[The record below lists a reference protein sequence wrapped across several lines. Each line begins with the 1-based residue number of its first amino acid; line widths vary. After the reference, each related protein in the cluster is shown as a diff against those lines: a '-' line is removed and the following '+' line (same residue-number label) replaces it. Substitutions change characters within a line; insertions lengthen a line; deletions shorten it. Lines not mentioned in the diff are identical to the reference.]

1 MKRAWVKHSSRVAAV
16 ALLALLSACSTTR
29 VGVAVPV
36 NENESL
42 LKGPAVRD
50 VVTPFDRALAC
61 LDGRINKD
69 ALRFSVGAI
78 VDATGKEQVTD
89 GGSGKFVTQGAGD
102 IVQSALFLAGA
113 TVVNRRDPRVIENEV
128 KWGLLDTKKQ
138 EFSTFFITGSI
149 NSLDFLPGSGFDVQI
164 AGVGPRY
171 RQNRILVGLDL
182 SLTETRSGKIVANV
196 PLQKQ
201 VVATEDGFGVGRFFG
216 NTLISLDVGGKER
229 EALNLVLRQMLNLAT
244 FELLTQV
251 MNPAKYADCMA
262 LVDQVDGVTDNS
274 VSKRKLNQYL
284 AEQAKAAQLAQ
295 SKSAKP
301 AQGNEM
307 LDAAIKAREAAR
319 PQTVATVSTAAA
331 PAASVVPAAVD
342 PNATAADQGAYFH
355 DEQSALSP
363 AALKALE
370 LRGGRVM
377 QASPGTDES
386 GLSGGALL
394 AAKLASNGKPPTAV
408 TERVASCVFPAGE
421 FPQVTPLRATG
432 DGNSLLV
439 RSRSAQTL
447 CLADASG
454 RFEPRA
460 LAAGVE
466 QKFTGRAPWK
476 LQDERLTEIE
486 IVFQGLPLRKPG
498 YIKDRMELLERS

>member
-1 MKRAWVKHSSRVAAV
+1 MKRAWVRHTSRMAAV
-16 ALLALLSACSTTR
+16 ALLAMLCACSSTR
-29 VGVAVPV
+29 VGVAVPIS
-36 NENESL
+36 ENESL

-251 MNPAKYADCMA
+251 MNPAKYVDCMA
-262 LVDQVDGVTDNS
+262 MVDQVDGVTDNS
-274 VSKRKLNQYL
+274 VSKRKLKQYL
-284 AEQAKAAQLAQ
+284 ADQDKAAKLAQ
-295 SKSAKP
+295 NKGAKSTD
-301 AQGNEM
+301 NEM
-307 LDAAIKAREAAR
+307 LEAAVKAREAAR
-319 PQTVATVSTAAA
+319 PVAGAVPGQ
-331 PAASVVPAAVD
+331 PAQAMSAAVD
-342 PNATAADQGAYFH
+342 PNAAAAEQTAYFR
-355 DEQSALSP
+355 DEQGELSP
-363 AALKALE
+363 AAQKALE
-370 LRGGRVM
+370 LRGGRAT
-377 QASPGTDES
+377 QAVTATGAGEAPQ
-386 GLSGGALL
+386 GGAALL
-394 AAKLASNGKPPTAV
+394 AANLAAANGKPATTVIETVSA
-408 TERVASCVFPAGE
+408 CVFPAGE
-421 FPQVTPLRATG
+421 FPQVTPLRATE
-432 DGNSLLV
+432 DGNSLRV
-439 RSRSAQTL
+439 RSRSAQIL

-454 RFEPRA
+454 RFEPRT

-466 QKFTGRAPWK
+466 QKFTGRAPWR
-476 LQDERLTEIE
+476 LQAERMTDLE